1 MDITSSRHRQIDT
14 LDVSV
19 CGEVRDNEEQSTS
32 DRPKELWFDPWLAA
46 KGDVLR
52 EAVQNTLSFFA
63 TMERRQRARKA
74 QDQRALERC
83 VEAVIVNIAY
93 GALFPTEAGR
103 SVVVGLAT
111 GKKPTRYD
119 HQGIPAKTLR
129 KVIKRLNDSPVL
141 DLSVGAWTLRR
152 TSTIAA
158 TEWFVR
164 LITEEGVS
172 EAVRQTQGAGANR
185 PHQD

>member
-1 MDITSSRHRQIDT
+1 MDITSSRHRKMDP

-19 CGEVRDNEEQSTS
+19 CGEVRDNEGQSTS
-32 DRPKELWFDPWLAA
+32 TTYTERPKELWFDPWLAA
-46 KGDVLR
+46 KGDALR
-52 EAVQNTLSFFA
+52 EAVQNTLSLLA

-83 VEAVIVNIAY
+83 VEAVIVNVAY
-93 GALFPTEAGR
+93 GAIFPTEAGR

-129 KVIKRLNDSPVL
+129 NVIKRLND
-141 DLSVGAWTLRR
+141 
-152 TSTIAA
+152 IA
-158 TEWFVR
+158 
-164 LITEEGVS
+164 
-172 EAVRQTQGAGANR
+172 
-185 PHQD
+185 P